1 MKKLLSVILLGLCL
15 SISGQ
20 TKKTGLFYENFGGVH
35 LSQEKSEDVNDEIK
49 ITTMLFFQ
57 DLRYTAITNTKYIF
71 LHNKSDVELFIADLE
86 SALSYSKSG
95 EKSVTEYGDKKKYQV
110 DADARSGRITLWSKN
125 DDGLTF
131 IQPKKLAKL
140 IDALNVIKNNY
151 DGEIKK

>member
-35 LSQEKSEDVNDEIK
+35 LSQEKSEDVNGEIK

-57 DLRYTAITNTKYIF
+57 DLRYTAIINTKYIF
-71 LHNKSDVELFIADLE
+71 LHDKNDIELFINDLE
-86 SALSYSKSG
+86 SAISYSKSG
-95 EKSVTEYGDKKKYQV
+95 EKSVTEYGDKKKYQI

-125 DDGLTF
+125 VDGITF
-131 IQPKKLAKL
+131 LQSKKAIKL
-140 IDALNVIKNNY
+140 IEALKVIKDNY
-151 DGEIKK
+151 SK

>member
-20 TKKTGLFYENFGGVH
+20 TKKTGLFYDNFGGVN
-35 LSQEKSEDVNDEIK
+35 LSQEKSEDVNGETK

-71 LHNKSDVELFIADLE
+71 LYNKSDVELFIGDLE

-95 EKSVTEYGDKKKYQV
+95 EKSVTEYGDKKKYQI

-125 DDGLTF
+125 VDGITF
-131 IQPKKLAKL
+131 IQSKKVIKL
-140 IDALNVIKNNY
+140 IDALKIIKDNY
-151 DGEIKK
+151 DSK

>member
-20 TKKTGLFYENFGGVH
+20 TKKTGLFYENFGGVN
-35 LSQEKSEDVNDEIK
+35 LSQEKSEDVKGETT

-57 DLRYTAITNTKYIF
+57 DLRYTAIANTKYIF
-71 LHNKSDVELFIADLE
+71 LYNKSDVEIFIGDLE

-95 EKSVTEYGDKKKYQV
+95 EKSVTEYGDKKKYQI

-125 DDGLTF
+125 VDGITF
-131 IQPKKLAKL
+131 IQSKKVIKL
-140 IDALNVIKNNY
+140 IEALKIIKDNY
-151 DGEIKK
+151 DSK